1 MNPDLMFEFK
11 VDKENKT
18 ITVTREFDADLAL
31 VWECW
36 TTPEILEQWIAPKPW
51 RAETKTM
58 DFREGG
64 FWHYAMIGP
73 KGEKH
78 WSRYDYQKIEFQKN
92 ITELRAFSNEEG
104 SVNPDFPRTNCSN
117 DFKEKDGK
125 TMVVVTAIYGNL
137 EILEFMVKN
146 GFMEGLSASLENLDA
161 ILKLK
166 KGQESIN
173 SKPF

>member
-1 MNPDLMFEFK
+1 M
-11 VDKENKT
+11 
-18 ITVTREFDADLAL
+18 
-31 VWECW
+31 
-36 TTPEILEQWIAPKPW
+36 
-51 RAETKTM
+51 
-58 DFREGG
+58 
-64 FWHYAMIGP
+64 
-73 KGEKH
+73 
-78 WSRYDYQKIEFQKN
+78 
-92 ITELRAFSNEEG
+92 
-104 SVNPDFPRTNCSN
+104 NPDFPRTNCSN